1 MYGVRYVRYWYV
13 AVTVMNSSR
22 TARRDVRQITYFS
35 LHGKHCSW
43 NFPRTVRRTVCQKIM
58 FINHGEHQLYTCSR
72 TVRRTILQLSGL
84 RDWVPRQPVVR
95 IRDDGTYAEN
105 YGFLAWQTSERIV
118 VNQITTDP
126 LALSLLHS
134 RSHKRALVL
143 VFPKKNCFR
152 NTTPFFFSIKQSL
165 PFFIYCFA

>member
-1 MYGVRYVRYWYV
+1 M
-13 AVTVMNSSR
+13 
-22 TARRDVRQITYFS
+22 
-35 LHGKHCSW
+35 
-43 NFPRTVRRTVCQKIM
+43 
-58 FINHGEHQLYTCSR
+58 
-72 TVRRTILQLSGL
+72 
-84 RDWVPRQPVVR
+84 R

-165 PFFIYCFA
+165 PFCIYFLHNLSDLIPVFPMDSSVVNSVTDRNIDQLLAFVDETAVEVASL